1 MFSAN
6 IQSSTRYNTFFIL
19 VILKVMNRARC
30 DDIRQQ
36 KAWAVALL
44 SIRVF
49 DYPPLQYIQKLTLKR
64 ERCLYLGKW
73 FQSVEV

>member
-1 MFSAN
+1 
-6 IQSSTRYNTFFIL
+6 
-19 VILKVMNRARC
+19 MNRARC

-36 KAWAVALL
+36 KARAVALL

-64 ERCLYLGKW
+64 ERWLYLGKW